1 VLPRCRR
8 RVPPC
13 YVLRRDSPLS
23 LLATILREEEEGLFK
38 ANAVNDEDPERDR
51 ATVPRRGGAVLK
63 NGENRPTFLNK
74 NVFLRG
80 GDGPP
85 ACGAIPRRS
94 GPKQPQNPPTR
105 HIPRCCGAGRPR
117 VQRGSIIP
125 RRAFPRQKPTS
136 AERRPHR
143 PELRGVDQ
151 PKKGEGGGVCDPR
164 VFCASKTRA
173 FWLGGVSGGGQLPED
188 RRAQGQ

>member
-1 VLPRCRR
+1 M
-8 RVPPC
+8 
-13 YVLRRDSPLS
+13 
-23 LLATILREEEEGLFK
+23 
-38 ANAVNDEDPERDR
+38 NDEDPERDR

-117 VQRGSIIP
+117 VQRARALAKVCGPPYYDPKGDSP
-125 RRAFPRQKPTS
+125 RE
-136 AERRPHR
+136 ER
-143 PELRGVDQ
+143 E
-151 PKKGEGGGVCDPR
+151 KKRREGGEELWPTQKVLR
-164 VFCASKTRA
+164 VP
-173 FWLGGVSGGGQLPED
+173 VPQLAE
-188 RRAQGQ
+188 AAE